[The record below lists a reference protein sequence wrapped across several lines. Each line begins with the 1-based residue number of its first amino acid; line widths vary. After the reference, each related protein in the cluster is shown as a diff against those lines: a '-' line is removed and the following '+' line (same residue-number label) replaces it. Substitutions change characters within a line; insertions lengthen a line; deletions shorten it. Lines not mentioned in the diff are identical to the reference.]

1 MFKRSNFPCRGRT
14 PKEIDSKMPK
24 WVVARKQVNYSRLT
38 RMSTGLHRR
47 AVTFLYQEDSEF
59 PLPVVFRLSHFDASM
74 P

>member
-1 MFKRSNFPCRGRT
+1 
-14 PKEIDSKMPK
+14 MPK